1 MKNVLVCNNC
11 NKENA
16 FYLMICSNCNSF
28 LRSKI
33 PNIDLWET
41 IGKLIESPLQAFDRI
56 IQAEN
61 KNFVVTLMII
71 ACVKLSLA
79 AMIIYNA
86 FYSVNGIPLTFLNAL
101 LLGGVP
107 SIVLLLAFS
116 LIITFSNNFFG
127 IENRFKDNFAI
138 YIFSFIPLIGGL
150 VVLTPIQFALFGEYW
165 FTFNPSPLIM
175 KPTASLILLIIE
187 GLLFLWSSV
196 LFIVGTYSQTRNK
209 IYSIYTG
216 VILMLLIS
224 GVIYFRNLV
233 SYF

>member
-11 NKENA
+11 KKENA
-16 FYLMICSNCNSF
+16 FYLMVCSNCNSF

-41 IGKLIESPLQAFDRI
+41 IGKLIDSPVQAFGKI

-71 ACVKLSLA
+71 VCVKLSLA

-86 FYSVNGIPLTFLNAL
+86 FYSINDAPMTFLKAL

-107 SIVLLLAFS
+107 SIVLLLIFS
-116 LIITFSNNFFG
+116 LIITFSNKLFG

-138 YIFSFIPLIGGL
+138 YIFSFIPLIGGM
-150 VVLTPIQFALFGEYW
+150 VVLIPIQFALFGEYW
-165 FTFNPSPLIM
+165 FTFNPSPLLM
-175 KPTASLILLIIE
+175 KPTSSLILLIIE

-196 LFIVGTYSQTRNK
+196 LFIVATYSQTRNK
-209 IYSIYTG
+209 IYSFSIG
-216 VILMLLIS
+216 VILMLLVI
-224 GVIYFRNLV
+224 GVIYFRDLV
-233 SYF
+233 NYF

>member
-1 MKNVLVCNNC
+1 MKNVLICNNC

-71 ACVKLSLA
+71 VCVKLSLA
-79 AMIIYNA
+79 TMIIYNA
-86 FYSVNGIPLTFLNAL
+86 FFSINAIPITFFNAL

-107 SIVLLLAFS
+107 SIVLLVAFS
-116 LIITFSNNFFG
+116 LIITFSNKLFG

-138 YIFSFIPLIGGL
+138 YIFGFIPLIGGL

-165 FTFNPSPLIM
+165 FTFNPSPLLM

-187 GLLFLWSSV
+187 GLLFVWSSI

-209 IYSIYTG
+209 IYSIYSG
-216 VILMLLIS
+216 VLLTLLIM

-233 SYF
+233 SYS

>member
-11 NKENA
+11 KKENP
-16 FYLMICSNCNSF
+16 FYSMICSNCNSF

-41 IGKLIESPLQAFDRI
+41 TGKLIEIPTQAFGKI

-71 ACVKLSLA
+71 VCVKLSLA

-86 FYSVNGIPLTFLNAL
+86 FYSVNGVPITFLNSF

-107 SIVLLLAFS
+107 SIILLSFFS
-116 LIITFSNNFFG
+116 LMITFSNKFFG
-127 IENRFKDNFAI
+127 IENRFKDNFSI
-138 YIFSFIPLIGGL
+138 YIFSFIPMIGGL
-150 VVLTPIQFALFGEYW
+150 FVLIPIQFALFGEYW
-165 FTFNPSPLIM
+165 FTFNPSPLLM
-175 KPTASLILLIIE
+175 KPAPFLILLIIE
-187 GLLFLWSSV
+187 GLLFIWSSI
-196 LFIVGTYSQTRNK
+196 LFIVATYSQTRNK
-209 IYSIYTG
+209 IYSTCAG
-216 VILMLLIS
+216 VILALLIV

>member
-11 NKENA
+11 KKENA
-16 FYLMICSNCNSF
+16 FYLLICSNCNSF

-41 IGKLIESPLQAFDRI
+41 IGKLVESPLQAFNKI

-71 ACVKLSLA
+71 VCVKLSIVT
-79 AMIIYNA
+79 MITYNA
-86 FYSVNGIPLTFLNAL
+86 FYSVNGIPITFLNAI

-107 SIVLLLAFS
+107 SIVLLLFFS
-116 LIITFSNNFFG
+116 LIITFSNKLFG

-138 YIFSFIPLIGGL
+138 YIFSFIPLIGGM

-175 KPTASLILLIIE
+175 KPTPSLILLIIE
-187 GLLFLWSSV
+187 GLQFLWSCV

-209 IYSIYTG
+209 IYSICTG
-216 VILMLLIS
+216 IILMLLVI
-224 GVIYFRNLV
+224 GVIYLRNLV

>member
-1 MKNVLVCNNC
+1 MKNVLVCNNFK
-11 NKENA
+11 KENA

-41 IGKLIESPLQAFDRI
+41 IGKLIESPLQAFGRI

-61 KNFVVTLMII
+61 KNFVVTLMVF

-79 AMIIYNA
+79 VMIIYNA
-86 FYSVNGIPLTFLNAL
+86 FYSYNGIPLTFLNAL

-107 SIVLLLAFS
+107 SIILLLAFS
-116 LIITFSNNFFG
+116 FIITISNNLFG
-127 IENRFKDNFAI
+127 IENRFKDNFAV
-138 YIFSFIPLIGGL
+138 YIFSFIPIIGGM

-165 FTFNPSPLIM
+165 FTFNPSPLLM

-187 GLLFLWSSV
+187 GILFLWSGV

-209 IYSIYTG
+209 IYSIFAG
-216 VILMLLIS
+216 VVLMLLVTC
-224 GVIYFRNLV
+224 VIYFRNLI
-233 SYF
+233 SYY

>member
-11 NKENA
+11 KKENP
-16 FYLMICSNCNSF
+16 FYSMICSNCNSF

-41 IGKLIESPLQAFDRI
+41 IGKLIEIPTQAFGKI

-71 ACVKLSLA
+71 VCVKLSLA

-86 FYSVNGIPLTFLNAL
+86 FYSVNGVPITFLNSF

-107 SIVLLLAFS
+107 SIILLSFFS
-116 LIITFSNNFFG
+116 LMITFSNKFFG
-127 IENRFKDNFAI
+127 IENRSKDNFAV
-138 YIFSFIPLIGGL
+138 YIFSFIPMIGGL
-150 VVLTPIQFALFGEYW
+150 FVLTPIQFALFGEYW
-165 FTFNPSPLIM
+165 FTFNPSPLLM
-175 KPTASLILLIIE
+175 KPVPFLILLIIE
-187 GLLFLWSSV
+187 GLLFIWSSI
-196 LFIVGTYSQTRNK
+196 LFIVATYSQTRNK
-209 IYSIYTG
+209 IYSTCAG
-216 VILMLLIS
+216 VILALLIV

>member
-28 LRSKI
+28 LRSKL

-61 KNFVVTLMII
+61 KNYVVTLMILV
-71 ACVKLSLA
+71 CVKLSLA
-79 AMIIYNA
+79 AIIIHNA
-86 FYSVNGIPLTFLNAL
+86 LYSVNGVPITFLNGL
-101 LLGGVP
+101 LLGGLP
-107 SIVLLLAFS
+107 SIVLLSVFS
-116 LIITFSNNFFG
+116 LIITYINKLFG
-127 IENRFKDNFAI
+127 IGNRFKDNFAI
-138 YIFSFIPLIGGL
+138 YIFGFIPLIGGM

-165 FTFNPSPLIM
+165 FTFNPSPLLM
-175 KPTASLILLIIE
+175 KPTPSLILLIIE
-187 GLLFLWSSV
+187 GLLFVWSSV

-209 IYSIYTG
+209 IYSICTG
-216 VILMLLIS
+216 VILTLLVM

-233 SYF
+233 SCF